1 MNTIKQTFILILS
14 TVVLY
19 VWIGRF
25 NEATFFG
32 LSFRGGDANTLFEE
46 FTTYGL
52 NTTIFYLIGGL
63 KIISCICLL
72 IGLKYQKLIIP
83 AASIISILML
93 GALGMHLKV
102 GDELIKYL
110 PSGLLLLVSLT
121 IIQLQKRISAN

>member
-1 MNTIKQTFILILS
+1 M
-14 TVVLY
+14 VLY

-72 IGLKYQKLIIP
+72 MGLKYQKLIIP

-121 IIQLQKRISAN
+121 IIQLQKRISEN